1 MDHFDDLLA
10 AQWAA
15 GEFAGST
22 EDFQAVFEKA
32 SGQDLS
38 AFFDTWVRTPV
49 KPVQ

>member
-1 MDHFDDLLA
+1 MWLQRYRNGDA
-10 AQWAA
+10 
-15 GEFAGST
+15 ST